1 MFYTYGPCF
10 SKDESQHSIFSTVHP
25 QQIEINLESHIIF
38 FSFHHGEPFKNTFNA
53 IDFFKKIAC

>member
-1 MFYTYGPCF
+1 M
-10 SKDESQHSIFSTVHP
+10 
-25 QQIEINLESHIIF
+25 EINLESHIIF